1 MTTRARNTNS
11 TTGYTEAFYNSY
23 TAGYEH
29 VLQERKPQYQGLLRE
44 ERIEGENES
53 YDFLGTIELTEKA
66 TRFEDIPIEDMTHNR
81 RWITPKWFRKG
92 IFVDKEDDIALHTDP
107 TSDYI
112 QALAKGVIRRENITV
127 TDSFFANVD
136 GGKTPSTDTYIL
148 TDSLYVTATNTTT
161 AGRTLAHDVQ
171 SDFTA
176 GGVSTGLTI
185 EKLILARQALGELEN
200 DMDDMFHVACAPKQG
215 SDMLRE
221 AETQS
226 IDTNMIKSLVN
237 GVVNE
242 YMGFRF
248 VFTNRI
254 IIGTSSNDVDDDTKV
269 FELPVWTK
277 EGMLFARH
285 QSPIFNV
292 DWLPRKQIW
301 QISARVGMA
310 AIRMDEDKIIKIECI

>member
-1 MTTRARNTNS
+1 MATRALNTNS

-29 VLQERKPQYQGLLRE
+29 VLQEKKPQYQGLLRE

-53 YDFLGTIELTEKA
+53 YDFLGTIELTKKA

-81 RWITPKWFRKG
+81 RWITPEWYRKG

-112 QALAKGVIRRENITV
+112 QALAKGAIRKENEVITGA
-127 TDSFFANVD
+127 FFANVD
-136 GGKTPSTDTYIL
+136 GGKTPGTDTYVM
-148 TDSLYVTATNTTT
+148 TDSLYVTSTNTTT
-161 AGRTLAHDVQ
+161 AGRTLAHDTQ

-176 GGVSTGLTI
+176 GGVSSGLTI
-185 EKLILARQALGELEN
+185 EKLVLARQAMEELNN
-200 DMDDMFHVACAPKQG
+200 DPDDMFYIACAPKQM
-215 SDMLRE
+215 SDLLRE

-226 IDTNMIKSLVN
+226 IDTNLIRSLVA

-248 VFTNRI
+248 VVTNQI
-254 IIGTSSNDVDDDTKV
+254 TIGSTNDVDGDTSV

-301 QISARVGMA
+301 QISARIGMN
-310 AIRMDEDKIIKIECI
+310 AIRMDESKILKIECI

>member
-1 MTTRARNTNS
+1 MAIRARNTNS
-11 TTGYTEAFYNSY
+11 ITGYTEAFFNSY
-23 TAGYEH
+23 TTGYEH

-53 YDFLGTIELTEKA
+53 YDFLGTIELDEKT

-112 QALAKGVIRRENITV
+112 QALAKGEIRRQNITV
-127 TDSFFANVD
+127 TDSFFANVS
-136 GGKTPSTDTYIL
+136 GGKTPGDDTYVF
-148 TDSLYVTATNTTT
+148 TESAYVTSTNTTT
-161 AGRTLAHDVQ
+161 AGRIIVHDTQ
-171 SDFTA
+171 ADFTA
-176 GGVSTGLTI
+176 GGVSAGLTI
-185 EKLILARQALGELEN
+185 EKLVLARQALTELEN
-200 DMDDMFHVACAPKQG
+200 DPDDMFYIAVAPKQM
-215 SDMLRE
+215 SDLLRE

-226 IDTNMIKSLVN
+226 IDTNIIRSLVA

-248 VFTNRI
+248 VVTNRI
-254 IIGTSSNDVDDDTKV
+254 TIGSSNDVDVDTNV
-269 FELPVWTK
+269 FEVPVWTK
-277 EGMLFARH
+277 EGMLFAKH
-285 QSPIFNV
+285 ASPIFNV

-301 QISARVGMA
+301 QISARVGMS
-310 AIRMDEDKIIKIECI
+310 AIRMDEDKVLRIECI